1 MFPKT
6 LLNRWESVMRRG
18 GALQVRKWVRCDSM
32 MSQGISP
39 VELLWDRRLETP
51 SKFVVE
57 GGVLT
62 VKIVNNYLNMSI
74 WRVCFTMPENLVA
87 QISSIFTLFHQ
98 FPDPLS
104 FLRLVK

>member
-1 MFPKT
+1 MVRKT

-51 SKFVVE
+51 SKLV
-57 GGVLT
+57 GGGGLT

-74 WRVCFTMPENLVA
+74 WRVCFPMPENLVA
-87 QISSIFTLFHQ
+87 QISPIFTLFTR
-98 FPDPLS
+98 
-104 FLRLVK
+104 FLTAFHS